1 MKNTISRINKIIQII
16 LDFNSFF
23 NFNRVLV
30 SMFWILLYFKISR
43 SNVTIPIANGTENM
57 ITMAKTDDDMKFFM
71 ILFALIFYF
80 FNDM

>member
-1 MKNTISRINKIIQII
+1 
-16 LDFNSFF
+16 
-23 NFNRVLV
+23 
-30 SMFWILLYFKISR
+30 MFWILLYFKISR